1 MKNWFEITAKYVK
14 VDDEGKDVKVA
25 EVFLLDANT
34 FTEAEASI
42 TGHLQE
48 FIRGEFAVDKI
59 TKSRIIEVSE
69 DTGDDYWWKA
79 KISMVMI
86 DEKAGKIKKVNEFFV
101 VKANKIEDAITKLR
115 AMLNF
120 VLVPYEIDSMVVT
133 NIVDVFPYVEK

>member
-14 VDDEGKDVKVA
+14 VDDEGKDTKVA

-42 TGHLQE
+42 TGHLRE
-48 FIRGEFAVDKI
+48 FIRGEFVVDKI
-59 TKSRIIEVSE
+59 TKSRIVEVSE
-69 DTGDDYWWKA
+69 DTSDDYWWKA
-79 KISMVMI
+79 KISMVVI

-101 VKANKIEDAITKLR
+101 VKADKIEDAIARLR
-115 AMLNF
+115 EMLNF
-120 VLVPYEIDSMVVT
+120 ILIPYEIDSMVVT